1 MLSAKYPFLFF
12 FFKFWLLPVAWRI
25 LVSRPGIKPILII
38 GPPGKFLLNILE
50 TVELHVIA
58 AADGGCLDTRRAVPM
73 ALMFT

>member
-1 MLSAKYPFLFF
+1 M
-12 FFKFWLLPVAWRI
+12 
-25 LVSRPGIKPILII
+25 
-38 GPPGKFLLNILE
+38 FLLNILE